1 MFGCLD
7 QQLLHTVSNHPV
19 HILNKDQGLSPSA
32 FIPFCAFGDDL
43 EAMGTKAEGFDT
55 PVCNS
60 FKARI
65 LNNQLCYEVDLEK
78 FKSKENIISQLENG
92 LSLILDYSEDKQII
106 PEDTIEEKSFKE
118 KSVQIHLNT
127 ISKF

>member
-7 QQLLHTVSNHPV
+7 QQLLHTVTNHPV

-43 EAMGTKAEGFDT
+43 EIMGTKAEGFDT

-92 LSLILDYSEDKQII
+92 LNLILDYNEDKQFI